1 MIEKKFGW
9 LKEKKIKVYQ
19 FLQFLEVYKYMSSD
33 EEVDNGFL
41 FYFYLWESEEWR
53 KIKDSLDKKFLE
65 ICFLC
70 SKWLLVKRIRGFVK
84 N

>member
-1 MIEKKFGW
+1 
-9 LKEKKIKVYQ
+9 
-19 FLQFLEVYKYMSSD
+19 MSSD

-41 FYFYLWESEEWR
+41 FYFYLWESEDWR

-65 ICFLC
+65 ICFLR
-70 SKWLLVKRIRGFVK
+70 SKRLLVKRIRGLVK